1 MDVDARPEVPNSSG
15 HGPVIFG
22 IDSRNRSLG
31 GGSGGVKEHA
41 KFIRHHRDWAN
52 GRAGGGIIKFS
63 YIVNSIKPI
72 IKLWRINNLCGFLE
86 DNEDGSTFCSGPRL
100 DGWFVLFLANLGRG
114 GHFWRSHEIEMAAG
128 WTKGFGPYLKIT
140 FAIMD
145 HRERWCAGHQ
155 TVRKTAR

>member
-1 MDVDARPEVPNSSG
+1 MDVDARARAPEVPNSSGHG

-41 KFIRHHRDWAN
+41 KFIRHHRDWPN

-72 IKLWRINNLCGFLE
+72 IKL
-86 DNEDGSTFCSGPRL
+86 
-100 DGWFVLFLANLGRG
+100 
-114 GHFWRSHEIEMAAG
+114 
-128 WTKGFGPYLKIT
+128 
-140 FAIMD
+140 
-145 HRERWCAGHQ
+145 
-155 TVRKTAR
+155 